1 MSNDANKKTGVT
13 NASRS
18 PATATHAVKAAMVA
32 AAVAM
37 TAFWRRR
44 DRSTT
49 SGDNAFP
56 AMNPMLK
63 VGYSSPAAQKM
74 PLCASRNGR
83 TTDTL
88 AICAPTE

>member
-1 MSNDANKKTGVT
+1 
-13 NASRS
+13 
-18 PATATHAVKAAMVA
+18 MVA

-37 TAFWRRR
+37 TTFWRRR

-49 SGDNAFP
+49 SGDSAFP
-56 AMNPMLK
+56 AMKPMLK
-63 VGYSSPAAQKM
+63 VGYSRPAAQKM
-74 PLCASRNGR
+74 PFWASRNGR

>member
-1 MSNDANKKTGVT
+1 MREMISAYALFAIPIAQPMSSDANRKTAAT

-18 PATATHAVKAAMVA
+18 PATAMHAVKAAIVA

-56 AMNPMLK
+56 AMKPMLK
-63 VGYSSPAAQKM
+63 VG
-74 PLCASRNGR
+74 
-83 TTDTL
+83 
-88 AICAPTE
+88 